1 MQSGS
6 LIGLAAYL
14 LSYQAAPAAPQLKG
28 VRRSYSDVQ
37 AATVLKPLVQA
48 ARSPGALGSIVARIL
63 RERVLNYRHFEE
75 RGVAIAGS
83 QEIGPQGVIRHRRG
97 NLEGISLHPTQKR
110 NDA

>member
-48 ARSPGALGSIVARIL
+48 PIRPGALAVLWRIL
-63 RERVLNYRHFEE
+63 REPVLSYRHFEE

>member
-28 VRRSYSDVQ
+28 LRRSYSDVQ

-75 RGVAIAGS
+75 RGSQAGS
-83 QEIGPQGVIRHRRG
+83 QERGLQGVIRRRRG

-110 NDA
+110 NHA